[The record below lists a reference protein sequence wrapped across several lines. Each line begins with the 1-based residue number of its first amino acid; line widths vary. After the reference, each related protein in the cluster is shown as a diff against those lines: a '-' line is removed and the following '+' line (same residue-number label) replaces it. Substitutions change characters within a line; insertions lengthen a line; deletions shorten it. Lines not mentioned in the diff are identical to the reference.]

1 MRILYFLLRFRRG
14 LMATLLLSCLTM
26 TLQAQDPPQYGAPFA
41 DVPDARDV
49 NLYQVNIRA
58 FSQASNFAGVT
69 ARLDNIRDVGTNVLY
84 LMPIFPVGEDSR
96 SRVASATSPYSI
108 KDFSSTG
115 SEFGSLAD
123 LRALVDGAH
132 ARGMAV
138 MLDFV
143 VNQTSWDH
151 PWITEHP
158 DWYLRDAD
166 GTIQALEPF
175 PDVAAL
181 DLNNQEMRA
190 ALIEA
195 LRYWVF
201 AANVDGFRFDY
212 ANNPPLEFWR
222 QINGNLRSIA
232 SRDLLLLAE
241 GDRQEN
247 FDVGFDINFG
257 DRWYYE
263 ALLPIKNGASVASTV
278 RSINDYEYARASGNQ
293 QVTRYTG
300 NHDTS
305 GDGTPIEV
313 FGGNDGVLANFV
325 LSAYMRGVPFLYGGQ
340 EVGFEERIPFPWD
353 AVKIDWNQGADV
365 FARFKQILDFRTRS
379 TAIRRGQLT
388 DYSNND
394 VSAFTKTTDDERVA
408 VLVNLRSGGATF
420 RVPAEMAGTYSDAY
434 SGASVALAAGETVS
448 LSGFEY
454 RVLTSDN
461 TPPDP
466 SVTVTPTSA
475 TLAVGRTVQLTA
487 EVFASDEAVT
497 FSTGDASVATVDASG
512 LVTGVGA
519 GTATITASAAGASA
533 QATITVVEDKSFTV
547 HFYPPADWGE
557 GINIYYWN
565 SLPGGLIFTVNWPG
579 VPMQDNG
586 DGWYSFVFN
595 LIDSTNLIFNDGTNQ
610 TADLTR
616 GEEGWYYN
624 GSWTAT
630 RPEIDDGDDDNDGG
644 GETGDTFLLRNRW
657 LNTYLYDA
665 GDEAAYGD
673 VTDAS
678 AQWEQIVVNGF
689 SLFRNVATGD
699 LLHIENDLEYAEA
712 NEAQL
717 SFWSAQWTLE
727 PYEGFTRLRNRY
739 RGDRY
744 LDTERQRG
752 FAQATGGLYVGSHS
766 THWELLPVAS
776 DLPVS
781 TTSNASAADGAIEL
795 IVYPVPAK
803 DLLTVDLATIRGLTG
818 TQLATQLV
826 DYSGRVVVSTK
837 LTAGQVHQLNVQHLP
852 AGYYTLTVTDGSVT
866 RSKRVI
872 KAD

>member
-1 MRILYFLLRFRRG
+1 M
-14 LMATLLLSCLTM
+14 LLLSALPPA
-26 TLQAQDPPQYGAPFA
+26 LQAQDPPQFGTPFA

-69 ARLDNIRDVGTNVLY
+69 ERLDEIRDVGTNVLY

-108 KDFSSTG
+108 KDFTSTG

-123 LRALVDGAH
+123 LRQLVEGAH

-158 DWYLRDAD
+158 DWYLRD
-166 GTIQALEPF
+166 GNGVIQPLEPF

-201 AANVDGFRFDY
+201 AANVDGFRMDY
-212 ANNPPLEFWR
+212 ANNPPLEFWQ
-222 QINGNLRSIA
+222 QINGNLRSIT

-263 ALLPIKNGASVASTV
+263 ALLPVKNGAPVASTI
-278 RSINDYEYARASGNQ
+278 RSTNDYEYARASGNQ

-313 FGGNDGVLANFV
+313 FGGNAGVLANFV
-325 LSAYMRGVPFLYGGQ
+325 VSAYMRGVPFLYGGQ
-340 EVGFEERIPFPWD
+340 EVGFEQRIPFPWD
-353 AVKIDWNQGADV
+353 AVKINWNQGADV

-388 DYSNND
+388 DYSNDN

-408 VLVNLRSGGATF
+408 VLVNLRGGETTY
-420 RVPAEMAGTYSDAY
+420 RVPAAMAGTYSDAY
-434 SGASVALAAGETVS
+434 TGASVTLSAGQTIALT
-448 LSGFEY
+448 GFEY
-454 RVLTSDN
+454 RALTSDN

-466 SVTVTPTSA
+466 SVTITPTRA
-475 TLAVGRTVQLTA
+475 TVAVGATTQLSA
-487 EVFASDEAVT
+487 EVFASDERAT
-497 FSTGDASVATVDASG
+497 FTTDNASVATVDASG
-512 LVTGVGA
+512 LVSAVGP

-533 QATITVVEDKSFTV
+533 QATITVVADNSFTV
-547 HFYPPADWGE
+547 HFYPPADWG
-557 GINIYYWN
+557 GDINIYYWEAM
-565 SLPGGLIFTVNWPG
+565 PEGLIPTVNWPG
-579 VPMQDNG
+579 VRMQNDG

-595 LIDSTNLIFNDGTNQ
+595 VISSTNLIFNDGTNQ
-610 TADLTR
+610 TADLSR
-616 GEEGWYYN
+616 AGEGWYYN
-624 GSWTAT
+624 GAWTAT
-630 RPEIDDGDDDNDGG
+630 RPEIDDGGGDEGDNGDNGG
-644 GETGDTFLLRNRW
+644 DGDTFLLRNRW
-657 LNTYLYDA
+657 LDAYLYDA

-678 AQWEQIVVNGF
+678 AQWERVEVEGF
-689 SLFRNVATGD
+689 SVFRNVATGD
-699 LLHIENDLEYAEA
+699 LLHLENDRDYAEA
-712 NEAQL
+712 NEAEL
-717 SFWSAQWTLE
+717 GFWSAQWALE
-727 PYEGFTRLRNRY
+727 PFDGFTRLRNRF
-739 RGDRY
+739 RSDRY
-744 LDTERQRG
+744 LDTEQRRG
-752 FAQATGGLYVGSHS
+752 FAQATGGLFDGSHS
-766 THWELLPVAS
+766 THWELVP
-776 DLPVS
+776 
-781 TTSNASAADGAIEL
+781 TTSELPGTTSLGAQRADGATRLVAYPIPARDELTIEL
-795 IVYPVPAK
+795 
-803 DLLTVDLATIRGLTG
+803 LTPRGLPITRLQTQLIDHAGRVVRSGEITAGRAQQLDIRGL
-818 TQLATQLV
+818 
-826 DYSGRVVVSTK
+826 
-837 LTAGQVHQLNVQHLP
+837 P
-852 AGYYTLTVTDGSVT
+852 AGVYTLTVTDGKLT
-866 RSKRVI
+866 RTKRII
-872 KAD
+872 KTK